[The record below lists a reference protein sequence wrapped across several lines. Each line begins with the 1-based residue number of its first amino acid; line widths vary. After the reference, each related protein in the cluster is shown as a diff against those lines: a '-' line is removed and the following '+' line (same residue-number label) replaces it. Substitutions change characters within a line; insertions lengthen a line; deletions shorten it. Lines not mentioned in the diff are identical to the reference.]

1 MVSALSRISC
11 RLIFPECHQTQQKIF
26 ADFENTGK
34 FASPTVG
41 EGASTAL
48 QANIAALILAMIT
61 VSPNLLSAEFSTPG
75 HRSADGVKGR
85 VRGEGEPCPL
95 QVDRL

>member
-1 MVSALSRISC
+1 L
-11 RLIFPECHQTQQKIF
+11 KIL
-26 ADFENTGK
+26 
-34 FASPTVG
+34 ASLHLQPSVK
-41 EGASTAL
+41 ELSTAL

>member
-1 MVSALSRISC
+1 L
-11 RLIFPECHQTQQKIF
+11 KIL
-26 ADFENTGK
+26 
-34 FASPTVG
+34 ASLHLQPLVK
-41 EGASTAL
+41 ELSTAL

-61 VSPNLLSAEFSTPG
+61 VSPNLLSAEFSNPG